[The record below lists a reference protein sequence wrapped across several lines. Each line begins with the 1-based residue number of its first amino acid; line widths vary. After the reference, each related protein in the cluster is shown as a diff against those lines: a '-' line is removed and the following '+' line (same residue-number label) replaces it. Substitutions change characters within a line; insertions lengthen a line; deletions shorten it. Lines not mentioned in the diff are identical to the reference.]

1 MKSLL
6 EEAEHIVSGDRAGDY
21 GENSLP
27 SIARLWS
34 EHVGKDI
41 TARDVAWMM
50 VLLKS
55 VRDRHKAKRDNLVD
69 SVGYLQLAEV
79 NAPDPTAPRVE
90 VCEWKAKAGPDPS
103 KPNNDFISEEVTYD
117 RLGEEQKIHGVV
129 YEDKDGHFWRWSSGY
144 GWLSYGHKQPDLGWQ
159 RDEPC
164 SVYSPFKRTML
175 TPNQVSPWRR

>member
-1 MKSLL
+1 MKSIL

-79 NAPDPTAPRVE
+79 NAPDPTESRVE
-90 VCEWKAKAGPDPS
+90 VCEWEATEGPDPS
-103 KPNNDFISEEVTYD
+103 KPNSDFVSEEVTYD

-129 YEDKDGHFWRWSSGY
+129 YEDHCGDLWTWNGRWLHSLRMFEPP
-144 GWLSYGHKQPDLGWQ
+144 GW
-159 RDEPC
+159 C
-164 SVYSPFKRTML
+164 SVAGPPRSGPFTRTDL
-175 TPNQVSPWRR
+175 TPREAVR